1 MNVRLQ
7 RAVVHGGIPGTGAL
21 VFQIE
26 TIPTGQITSVATG
39 FCYGIKISAHSL
51 LCSYVFDEER
61 VKLIVFPEVWLLLPM
76 ATGFIF
82 GFIMQAKNT
91 VGIVIF
97 RDARVNAY
105 ISANRSPLLMI
116 IMNIIMVSNL
126 HGE

>member
-1 MNVRLQ
+1 M
-7 RAVVHGGIPGTGAL
+7 
-21 VFQIE
+21 
-26 TIPTGQITSVATG
+26 
-39 FCYGIKISAHSL
+39 
-51 LCSYVFDEER
+51 
-61 VKLIVFPEVWLLLPM
+61 LPM

-82 GFIMQAKNT
+82 WIIMQAKNT